1 MKSYSFLMFPRI
13 FPFFPSVLSGQ
24 HHHHYHHHNNNIN
37 DNMSTTIPANDDGA
51 LKPTGHDEKRQQ
63 EQLPFVYLEP
73 FLDWNTFRDNEEDGN
88 KKKSFESASTV
99 DSFLVDAGGYHARSG
114 FVSSSS
120 STTNEPSLFFRS
132 VTTRGYFS
140 PKDLLAKKGE
150 KTKGVFVGEYNPIF
164 QMSEEC
170 NKKSILGRFECGR
183 TSATVSAKDNGLFCD
198 QELFEAVVA
207 RCCRDSRLATSAN
220 GEDGESV
227 RERKMIATEPLG
239 NPVRLKSDACEIVLE
254 KIGFKELQL
263 VSECESVG
271 ALEKIGSGAVINLGH
286 SNCSIVPFLN
296 GKAQM
301 QGATRVDVGGEKL
314 IDCFGKMAL
323 DSQRAESVHKANF
336 LNQMFVETG
345 KIGSGR
351 ASMALQGQLF
361 REMAF
366 VSTNYDE
373 ETKAWRDCL
382 NGKEY
387 AKTKILQFTP
397 QYGIKELDLNDVVAK
412 AKHNFDK
419 KIAMVKRFAQG
430 DTVRN
435 STEKYAREFAAIEKD
450 PRAFYEGLLNALETA
465 EKNLKDAR
473 YARSLEVRGV
483 TEEEANEERER
494 GGGGRKGVRK
504 QTTAARKRAKL
515 MAMHAGNKETLDEV
529 EAEEKQ
535 NATDKGFGDGEDD
548 WSMYSQMARGADKAI
563 DGEIKDPGAQKV
575 SACESLWEK
584 ARAEVLA
591 VDPQYEIRKL
601 SGMEARQLKVRAE
614 RIRAPESLFHPEI
627 LASKGIVRQ
636 VKDTRGGLAAIV
648 DEFII
653 PQGGVQDALK
663 EAFKRCG
670 KDVEHEILREKGKDA
685 SIVLT
690 GGLSRLP
697 GLQTRLQDYVISNS
711 YPGMAPTVTLSK
723 NGSKDGI
730 FDAWKGLSSLSS
742 SSSSSSAGIVVTRDE
757 WLEHGESVFHSE
769 R

>member
-1 MKSYSFLMFPRI
+1 MEP
-13 FPFFPSVLSGQ
+13 
-24 HHHHYHHHNNNIN
+24 
-37 DNMSTTIPANDDGA
+37 
-51 LKPTGHDEKRQQ
+51 EQQ
-63 EQLPFVYLEP
+63 EQQKQPLPFVYLEP
-73 FLDWNTFRDNEEDGN
+73 FLDSNKFRTEDEKQ
-88 KKKSFESASTV
+88 KKAFGASSAS
-99 DSFLVDAGGYHARSG
+99 DAFLVDVGGYHARSG
-114 FVSSSS
+114 FASSSSS
-120 STTNEPSLFFRS
+120 STSSLEANEPSLFFRS
-132 VTTRGYFS
+132 VTTRGYYL
-140 PKDLLAKKGE
+140 PKDLTAKKGE
-150 KTKGVFVGEYNPIF
+150 KTKGVFAGEYNPIY
-164 QMSEEC
+164 QMSEE
-170 NKKSILGRFECGR
+170 NNNTSELGRFECGR

-207 RCCRDSRLATSAN
+207 RCCRDSRLTTAK
-220 GEDGESV
+220 GEGGGEFV
-227 RERKMIATEPLG
+227 RERRMVATEPLG
-239 NPVRLKSDACEIVLE
+239 NPVRLRAEACEIVLE
-254 KIGFKELQL
+254 KIGFKELQS

-286 SNCSIVPFLN
+286 SNCSILPFLN
-296 GKAQM
+296 GKPQM

-351 ASMALQGQLF
+351 ATMALQGQLF

-373 ETKAWRDCL
+373 ETKAWRDCVL

-387 AKTKILQFTP
+387 EKTKVLQFTP
-397 QYGIKELDLNDVVAK
+397 QYGIKELDLKDIVAK
-412 AKHNFDK
+412 VKHNFDK
-419 KIAMVKRFAQG
+419 KIAMVKRFAKEETIQ
-430 DTVRN
+430 N
-435 STEKYAREFAAIEKD
+435 SAEKYAREFAAIEKD
-450 PRAFYEGLLNALETA
+450 PKAFYEGLLNALETA

-483 TEEEANEERER
+483 TEEEANEEREQR
-494 GGGGRKGVRK
+494 GGGRKGVRR
-504 QTTAARKRAKL
+504 QTTAARKRARL
-515 MAMHAGNKETLDEV
+515 IAMHAGNKETLDEV

-535 NATDKGFGDGEDD
+535 SDGGFGDGEDD

-563 DGEIKDPGAQKV
+563 DGEIKDPGAEKV
-575 SACESLWEK
+575 SACESVYEK

-601 SGMEARQLKVRAE
+601 SGMEARRLKVRAE
-614 RIRAPESLFHPEI
+614 RIRATESLFHPEI

-636 VKDTRGGLAAIV
+636 VKDVRGGLAAIV

-653 PQGGVQDALK
+653 PQGGIQDALK

-711 YPGMAPTVTLSK
+711 YPGMAPTVMLSK
-723 NGSKDGI
+723 NGSEDGI
-730 FDAWKGLSSLSS
+730 LDAWKGLNAL
-742 SSSSSSAGIVVTRDE
+742 SSSSAGIVVTRDE
-757 WLEHGESVFHSE
+757 WLERGESVFHSD

>member
-1 MKSYSFLMFPRI
+1 
-13 FPFFPSVLSGQ
+13 
-24 HHHHYHHHNNNIN
+24 
-37 DNMSTTIPANDDGA
+37 MSTTVPPPRSISDRGEKGANDEDGA
-51 LKPTGHDEKRQQ
+51 LKTTFKHEKGQK
-63 EQLPFVYLEP
+63 QLPFVYLEP
-73 FLDWNTFRDNEEDGN
+73 FLDWNAFRDDEENDGK
-88 KKKSFESASTV
+88 KKKSFESSSTR

-114 FVSSSS
+114 FASSSS
-120 STTNEPSLFFRS
+120 NEPSLFFRS
-132 VTTRGYFS
+132 VTTRGYFL

-164 QMSEEC
+164 QTSEEC
-170 NKKSILGRFECGR
+170 NKKSLLGRFECGR

-239 NPVRLKSDACEIVLE
+239 NPVRLKSDACEIILE

-271 ALEKIGSGAVINLGH
+271 ALEKIGSGAIINLGH

-351 ASMALQGQLF
+351 AAMALQGQLF

-366 VSTNYDE
+366 VSTNYEE

-435 STEKYAREFAAIEKD
+435 NTEKYAREFAAIEKD

-494 GGGGRKGVRK
+494 GGGGRKGVRR

-663 EAFKRCG
+663 ESFKRCG

-742 SSSSSSAGIVVTRDE
+742 SSSSAGIVVTRDE